1 MNFIFVININ
11 ITNFNITT
19 FEQKN
24 QKVYINN
31 YIYKN
36 KFFIWQIFQIKQVK

>member
-19 FEQKN
+19 FEQKS
-24 QKVYINN
+24 KGIHKY
-31 YIYKN
+31 YIYTK
-36 KFFIWQIFQIKQVK
+36 